1 MNARLEWAGL
11 QIIIAAA
18 VGTGLYLAGYHHAR
32 TTGEAELAAYR
43 LEVNEAGRKAAAA
56 SLDTERRLSRR
67 AEELGYRLLQE
78 QADHRQTAARLTGE
92 INRVT
97 TQYRP
102 SLAVPLESMP
112 RCVFSTGFVRVWN
125 ESAGPAGQPVPAAG
139 DPGAAAGTAGADD
152 ALDSGVSQADVLAHR
167 IDSAARCRDIESRL
181 NTLIGF
187 EEARHD

>member
-1 MNARLEWAGL
+1 MTARLEWAGL
-11 QIIIAAA
+11 QLIIAAA

-32 TTGEAELAAYR
+32 TVGTAELATYR

-56 SLDTERRLSRR
+56 SLDTERRLNRL

-78 QADHRQTAARLTGE
+78 QADHRQTAARLAGE
-92 INRVT
+92 IHRVT
-97 TQYRP
+97 TQYRRAP
-102 SLAVPLESMP
+102 AAPLEP
-112 RCVFSTGFVRVWN
+112 APACVFTHGFVRVWN

-139 DPGAAAGTAGADD
+139 DPGAVAGTAGADD

-181 NTLIGF
+181 NALTDF